1 MIHTKKR
8 ILDEFNFGKGKDFDT
23 LIKEYPALKLTYRK
37 LHRWVWTPDFK
48 EKVLL
53 SWVESDLTDE
63 DLKVRF
69 PNYGLTRVVVL
80 YWAQLRRLE
89 RSSSFEK
96 RGGGLSKKPV
106 VISEDVFNYVVQ
118 LVLDPLRCNRPQ
130 DILFELEKKYEKVFT
145 RGALCV
151 IARTPL
157 FRHRL
162 IPWAFT
168 YFFGPEG
175 GYWVKAGTTDNFI
188 HRVRVY
194 GTILID
200 KMNMFLILS
209 YPLRYQFIVDT
220 WFKKNYKNLRV
231 SKIHEGIPLSNREK
245 GEFYDP
251 VIVDTFK
258 DSADHTIT
266 LNDKTGNFFQVTLE
280 KIIPGSQQYENVT
293 RLLKLHSI
301 LTKWTNDAVNYELA
315 PGIED
320 HADIMHY
327 PDSFRNRWLHQN
339 LKKVVL
345 AKKLESVNLPLEE
358 ANAALKAANAA
369 LNAANAALNESKAV
383 NASLKKEIALLKKG
397 SNEQKNKSG
406 L

>member
-1 MIHTKKR
+1 MKRTKKQV
-8 ILDEFNFGKGKDFDT
+8 LAEFNFGKGKNFDT
-23 LIKEYPALKLTYRK
+23 LIKEYPALNLTYNK
-37 LHRWVWTPDFK
+37 LRRWVWTPDFK
-48 EKVLL
+48 EKVVL
-53 SWVESDLTDE
+53 SWFESDLTDE
-63 DLKVRF
+63 NLKVQF
-69 PNYGLTRVVVL
+69 PNYELTRTSVL
-80 YWAQLRRLE
+80 LWVQLRRSK
-89 RSSSFEK
+89 RSSSFEIK
-96 RGGGLSKKPV
+96 GGGLSKERV
-106 VISEDVFNYVVQ
+106 VISEDEFNYVVQ
-118 LVLDPLRCNRPQ
+118 LVLDPLRRNRPR

-145 RGALCV
+145 RGALCIV
-151 IARTPL
+151 ARTPL

-162 IPWAFT
+162 LPWAFT
-168 YFFGPEG
+168 YFFGPKG
-175 GYWVKAGTTDNFI
+175 GYWVKGGTTDNFFK
-188 HRVRVY
+188 RVRVY

-231 SKIHEGIPLSNREK
+231 YKSHEGIPPNDNK

-258 DSADHTIT
+258 DSVDHTIT

-301 LTKWTNDAVNYELA
+301 LTSWTNDAVNYELA

-327 PDSFRNRWLHQN
+327 PDSFRNKWLHRN
-339 LKKVVL
+339 LKRVVG

-358 ANAALKAANAA
+358 ANAALKAANA
-369 LNAANAALNESKAV
+369 
-383 NASLKKEIALLKKG
+383 SLKKEIDLLKKG
-397 SNEQKNKSG
+397 SDEQKNKSG

>member
-1 MIHTKKR
+1 MKDTKKQ
-8 ILDEFNFGKGKDFDT
+8 ILDVFNFGKGKDFDT
-23 LIKEYPALKLTYRK
+23 LIKEYPALNLTYKK
-37 LHRWVWTPDFK
+37 LRRWVWTPDFK

-53 SWVESDLTDE
+53 SWFESDLTDE
-63 DLKVRF
+63 DLEIRF
-69 PNYGLTRVVVL
+69 PNYGLTRVAVL
-80 YWAQLRRLE
+80 EWAQSRRLK
-89 RSSSFEK
+89 RSSSFKK
-96 RGGGLSKKPV
+96 RGDGLSKERV
-106 VISEDVFNYVVQ
+106 VISEDEFNYVVQ
-118 LVLDPLRCNRPQ
+118 LVLDPLRRNRPQ

-145 RGALCV
+145 RGALC
-151 IARTPL
+151 IMARTPL

-162 IPWAFT
+162 LPWAFT
-168 YFFGPEG
+168 YFFGKKG
-175 GYWVKAGTTDNFI
+175 DYWVKAGTTDNFI
-188 HRVRVY
+188 HRVMVY
-194 GTILID
+194 ETILID
-200 KMNMFLILS
+200 EVNMFLILS

-231 SKIHEGIPLSNREK
+231 YKNHEGIPLNDNK

-258 DSADHTIT
+258 DSVDHTIT

-293 RLLKLHSI
+293 RLLKLHRT
-301 LTKWTNDAVNYELA
+301 LTRWTNDAENYELA

-327 PDSFRNRWLHQN
+327 PDSFRNKWLRWN
-339 LKKVVL
+339 LKKKVAL

-358 ANAALKAANAA
+358 ANAALKAANA
-369 LNAANAALNESKAV
+369 
-383 NASLKKEIALLKKG
+383 SLKKEIDLLKKG
-397 SNEQKNKSG
+397 SDEQKNKSG

>member
-1 MIHTKKR
+1 MTHTKKQV
-8 ILDEFNFGKGKDFDT
+8 LAEFNFGKVKNFDT
-23 LIKEYPALKLTYRK
+23 LIKEYPALNLTYNK
-37 LHRWVWTPDFK
+37 LRRWVWTPDFK
-48 EKVLL
+48 EKVVL
-53 SWVESDLTDE
+53 SWFESDLTDE
-63 DLKVRF
+63 NLKVQF
-69 PNYGLTRVVVL
+69 PNYELTRASVL
-80 YWAQLRRLE
+80 IWVQLRRSKRL
-89 RSSSFEK
+89 SSFEK
-96 RGGGLSKKPV
+96 RGDGLSKKRV
-106 VISEDVFNYVVQ
+106 VISEDEFNYVVQ
-118 LVLDPLRCNRPQ
+118 LVLDPLRRNRPK
-130 DILFELEKKYEKVFT
+130 DILFELETKYKKVFT
-145 RGALCV
+145 RGALCTV
-151 IARTPL
+151 ARTPL

-162 IPWAFT
+162 LPWAFT
-168 YFFGPEG
+168 YFFGPKG
-175 GYWVKAGTTDNFI
+175 DCWVKAGTTDNFI
-188 HRVRVY
+188 RREQVY
-194 GTILID
+194 ETILID
-200 KMNMFLILS
+200 EMNMFLILS

-231 SKIHEGIPLSNREK
+231 YKIHEGIPLNDNK
-245 GEFYDP
+245 GEFYDS

-301 LTKWTNDAVNYELA
+301 LTSWTNDAVNYELA

-327 PDSFRNRWLHQN
+327 PDSFKNKWLRRNLK
-339 LKKVVL
+339 KKVVL

-369 LNAANAALNESKAV
+369 LKAA
-383 NASLKKEIALLKKG
+383 NASLKKEIDLLKKG
-397 SNEQKNKSG
+397 SDEQKNKSV

>member
-1 MIHTKKR
+1 MKGTKEQV
-8 ILDEFNFGKGKDFDT
+8 LAVFNFGKGKDFDT
-23 LIKEYPALKLTYRK
+23 LIKEYPALNLTYKK
-37 LHRWVWTPDFK
+37 LRRWVWTPDFK

-53 SWVESDLTDE
+53 SWFESDLTDE
-63 DLKVRF
+63 DLEVRF
-69 PNYGLTRVVVL
+69 PNYGLTRVAVL
-80 YWAQLRRLE
+80 GWAQLRRSK

-96 RGGGLSKKPV
+96 RGGGLSKEPV
-106 VISEDVFNYVVQ
+106 VISEDEFNYVVQ
-118 LVLDPLRCNRPQ
+118 LVLDPLRCNRPR

-145 RGALCV
+145 RGALCI

-162 IPWAFT
+162 LPSAFI
-168 YFFGPEG
+168 YFLGPMG
-175 GYWVKAGTTDNFI
+175 VHWVKAGTTDNFI
-188 HRVRVY
+188 YR
-194 GTILID
+194 GLSFETILID
-200 KMNMFLILS
+200 EVNMFLILS

-220 WFKKNYKNLRV
+220 WFKKNYKNLRAY
-231 SKIHEGIPLSNREK
+231 KTHEGIPLNDNK
-245 GEFYDP
+245 GEFYDS
-251 VIVDTFK
+251 VIVDTLK
-258 DSADHTIT
+258 DSVDHTIT

-293 RLLKLHSI
+293 RLLKLHRT
-301 LTKWTNDAVNYELA
+301 LTSWWTNDAVNYELA

-327 PDSFRNRWLHQN
+327 PESFRNKWLHRN
-339 LKKVVL
+339 LKKKVVL

-369 LNAANAALNESKAV
+369 
-383 NASLKKEIALLKKG
+383 NASLKKEIDLLKKG
-397 SNEQKNKSG
+397 SDEQKNKSG

>member
-1 MIHTKKR
+1 MKDTKKQ
-8 ILDEFNFGKGKDFDT
+8 ILDVFNFGKGKDFDT
-23 LIKEYPALKLTYRK
+23 LIKEYPALNLTYKK
-37 LHRWVWTPDFK
+37 LRRWVWTPDFK

-53 SWVESDLTDE
+53 SWFESDLTDE
-63 DLKVRF
+63 DLEIRF
-69 PNYGLTRVVVL
+69 PNYGLTRVAVL
-80 YWAQLRRLE
+80 EWAQSRRLK
-89 RSSSFEK
+89 RSSSFKK
-96 RGGGLSKKPV
+96 RGDGLSKERV
-106 VISEDVFNYVVQ
+106 VISEDEFNFVVQ
-118 LVLDPLRCNRPQ
+118 LVLDPLRRNRPQ

-145 RGALCV
+145 RGALC
-151 IARTPL
+151 IMARTPL

-162 IPWAFT
+162 LPWAFT
-168 YFFGPEG
+168 YFFGKKG
-175 GYWVKAGTTDNFI
+175 DYWVKAGTTDNFI
-188 HRVRVY
+188 HRVMVY
-194 GTILID
+194 ETILID
-200 KMNMFLILS
+200 EVNMFLILS

-231 SKIHEGIPLSNREK
+231 YKNHEGIPLNDNK

-258 DSADHTIT
+258 DSVDHTIT

-293 RLLKLHSI
+293 RLLKLHRT
-301 LTKWTNDAVNYELA
+301 LTRWTNDAENYELA

-327 PDSFRNRWLHQN
+327 PDSFRNKWLHRN
-339 LKKVVL
+339 LKKKVAL

-358 ANAALKAANAA
+358 ANAALKADNAA
-369 LNAANAALNESKAV
+369 LKAA
-383 NASLKKEIALLKKG
+383 NASLKKEIDLLKKG
-397 SNEQKNKSG
+397 SDEQKNKSG